1 MDALISCVLFKISR
15 KLKSNLIYY
24 MIVLNDL
31 TTSKQQWTHTLGRDI
46 VKWFS
51 NYNAVSQVLET
62 GTPIS
67 EYKDSLTLLRSK
79 QQSHYLR
86 GWMKYQSHFLLAS
99 VIKEN
104 LVAWLFM
111 HFSSLLLKKGN
122 LNGMK
127 GRKILKIKIKGKFPT
142 NYIVFCFQKR
152 KPKPVLQFPSL
163 PHAKQFKNNNKRCQ
177 AYCPSLRVR
186 KITTILLLLLWVL
199 EKNIHLSSG
208 MSNVFSHS
216 NNTVDKIWI
225 PSRTLKSQVKPWCW
239 CKNTTTS
246 KRLGKILWISEISE
260 LHLLSPSP
268 LIATILKAI

>member
-1 MDALISCVLFKISR
+1 
-15 KLKSNLIYY
+15 

-79 QQSHYLR
+79 QQSYYLR
-86 GWMKYQSHFLLAS
+86 GRIKYQSHFLLAS

-186 KITTILLLLLWVL
+186 KITTILLLLL
-199 EKNIHLSSG
+199 
-208 MSNVFSHS
+208 
-216 NNTVDKIWI
+216 
-225 PSRTLKSQVKPWCW
+225 
-239 CKNTTTS
+239 
-246 KRLGKILWISEISE
+246 
-260 LHLLSPSP
+260 
-268 LIATILKAI
+268 

>member
-1 MDALISCVLFKISR
+1 M
-15 KLKSNLIYY
+15 
-24 MIVLNDL
+24 
-31 TTSKQQWTHTLGRDI
+31 
-46 VKWFS
+46 
-51 NYNAVSQVLET
+51 
-62 GTPIS
+62 PIS

-86 GWMKYQSHFLLAS
+86 GRMKYQSHFLLAS

-111 HFSSLLLKKGN
+111 LFFFFPLPLKKGN

-152 KPKPVLQFPSL
+152 KPKPVFQFPSL
-163 PHAKQFKNNNKRCQ
+163 SHAKQFKNNNKKKRCQ

-208 MSNVFSHS
+208 TSDMFSHS
-216 NNTVDKIWI
+216 NNTVNKIWI
-225 PSRTLKSQVKPWCW
+225 PSRKLKSQVKPWRW
-239 CKNTTTS
+239 CKNAATS
-246 KRLGKILWISEISE
+246 KHLDKILWIS
-260 LHLLSPSP
+260 
-268 LIATILKAI
+268 